1 MPVQVIPYSQV
12 ETSSARLSQPETRSQ
27 TENRIRPLP
36 ILSVIVPTRNEAGN
50 VKALLSRLRLVA
62 ATFPIEVVFVDD
74 SDDQTP
80 DVIEQIGTK
89 MPYDVGLLHRLP
101 VQREGGL
108 GGAVLAGF
116 RSARAPWLC
125 VMDGDLQHPP
135 ELIPTL
141 LKRAKNTSSD
151 LVLASRFAQQGADQ
165 ADASSLGFFR
175 ETVSHSLINVGRLM
189 FPGSLR
195 SVTDPL
201 TGFFLFRRDAVDLSQ
216 LNPHGFKILLEMLV
230 RFPELRVAEVPF
242 QFGERL
248 AGDSKA
254 SWQEV
259 IRYFELLSKLRFDGN
274 LERFLKFGAV
284 GASGIGV
291 NLLTHA
297 LATDMGG
304 FDYLIGA
311 VIATQSS
318 SLWNFALTESMVF
331 GDRDRENSLLTRAA
345 QFFLINNATLV
356 LRGPLIY
363 GLTSSFG
370 MHYLLSNF
378 ISIIASMFVRYGAAD
393 RWIWSSEDKSVDN
406 KMIDQTINNTINN
419 TINTP
424 LNNTLNSSIAPAL
437 LNLKKEKKIM
447 DKFNYNIHNIVTV
460 VSDGWLPEL
469 KSFLVEDEIEAPT
482 IRVRLDKAPRNSMN
496 GHHNQ
501 IFYREL
507 FGRLGFEAVM
517 KKGETVE
524 IIASAPLK
532 NSPHVLYTNL
542 VEPVLR
548 WTFVEKG
555 YALIHGACLAIDGKA
570 YLVTARTDTGKTT
583 TILRILDRQR
593 RDSDRVSFLSDD
605 FTLVSP
611 RGDVMTY
618 PKPLTVSAHT
628 VQAVNTPL
636 LTRREQLTLPIQSR
650 LHSRAGRK
658 FALMLARTPMPMATI
673 NMMIQRLVPP
683 PKYQVQRLVP
693 DTKMEQQ
700 ATLSGVFVIERGGT
714 GDSKLNAKD
723 TLEIVLENCED
734 AYGFP
739 PYEQIASFLYGSNGS
754 DLRKAERQII
764 SQAIEG
770 LEATLLRS
778 ENYDWGQRIVD
789 KLNISAG
796 SRENEIESKRLM
808 LP

>member
-1 MPVQVIPYSQV
+1 MPVQIISDSQV
-12 ETSSARLSQPETRSQ
+12 KAPSARRSGR
-27 TENRIRPLP
+27 ENRVQEERAVRGFPV
-36 ILSVIVPTRNEAGN
+36 LSVIVPTRNEAGN
-50 VKALLSRLRLVA
+50 IKALLHRLRLVA
-62 ATFPIEVVFVDD
+62 AELPTEVIFVDD

-80 DVIEQIGTK
+80 NVIEQVGTR

-101 VQREGGL
+101 NQRQGGL

-116 RSARAPWLC
+116 RSARGRWLC

-141 LKRAKNTSSD
+141 FRRARKNSSD
-151 LVLASRFAQQGADQ
+151 LVLASRFAQQGANL
-165 ADASSLGFFR
+165 ADASSLGLFR

-195 SVTDPL
+195 SVSDPL
-201 TGFFLFRRDAVDLSQ
+201 TGFFLFRRDAVDLNQ

-230 RFPELRVAEVPF
+230 RFPELSVAEVPF

-259 IRYFELLSKLRFDGN
+259 IRYFELLSKLRFNGN
-274 LERFLKFGAV
+274 LERFVKFGAV
-284 GASGIGV
+284 GASGIAI

-297 LATDMGG
+297 FATDMGG

-318 SLWNFALTESMVF
+318 SLWNFALTESLVF
-331 GDRDRENSLLTRAA
+331 GDRQRENSLITRMGQFLT
-345 QFFLINNATLV
+345 INNATLA
-356 LRGPLIY
+356 LRAPMIY

-370 MHYLLSNF
+370 MHYLASNF
-378 ISIIASMFVRYGAAD
+378 ISIVASMFVRYGISD
-393 RWIWSSEDKSVDN
+393 RWIWNSKDKLIDNSEN
-406 KMIDQTINNTINN
+406 QN
-419 TINTP
+419 
-424 LNNTLNSSIAPAL
+424 LNIAPSIL
-437 LNLKKEKKIM
+437 TVEKEKKIM
-447 DKFNYNIHNIVTV
+447 DKFNYNIHNIITI

-469 KSFLVEDEIEAPT
+469 SSFLVEDEISNPT
-482 IRVRLDKAPRNSMN
+482 IRVRLEKAPRHSMN

-555 YALIHGACLAIDGKA
+555 YALIHGACLSIDGKA

-683 PKYQVQRLVP
+683 PKYKVQKLVP
-693 DTKMEQQ
+693 DAKLEQK

-714 GDSKLNAKD
+714 GDSILSAKD

-789 KLNISAG
+789 KLNIGAG
-796 SRENEIESKRLM
+796 TRTQNMESKRLM

>member
-12 ETSSARLSQPETRSQ
+12 ETPLPRWPRPKERVRR
-27 TENRIRPLP
+27 ENQVRPLP
-36 ILSVIVPTRNEAGN
+36 LLSVIVPTRNEAGN
-50 VKALLSRLRLVA
+50 IKALLSRLRLVA
-62 ATFPIEVVFVDD
+62 ATFPIEIIFVDD
-74 SDDQTP
+74 SDDDTP
-80 DVIEQIGTK
+80 DVIEQVGTQ

-101 VQREGGL
+101 TQRQGGL

-151 LVLASRFAQQGADQ
+151 LVLASRFAQQGANE

-195 SVTDPL
+195 SVSDPL

-297 LATDMGG
+297 LATDMVG
-304 FDYLIGA
+304 FDYLTGA
-311 VIATQSS
+311 VIATQGS
-318 SLWNFALTESMVF
+318 SLWNFALTESLVF
-331 GDRDRENSLLTRAA
+331 ADRESESTLLTRAA

-356 LRGPLIY
+356 LRGPMIY

-370 MHYLLSNF
+370 MHYLMSNF
-378 ISIIASMFVRYGAAD
+378 ISIVASMFVRYGVSD
-393 RWIWSSEDKSVDN
+393 RLIWNNKEKLVDN
-406 KMIDQTINNTINN
+406 NTIDNTINNTINN
-419 TINTP
+419 NIN
-424 LNNTLNSSIAPAL
+424 IAPAVL
-437 LNLKKEKKIM
+437 TITKEKKIM

-469 KSFLVEDEIEAPT
+469 KSFLVDDEISHPT

-532 NSPHVLYTNL
+532 HSPHVLYTNL

-611 RGDVMTY
+611 RGEVMTY

-628 VQAVNTPL
+628 VQAVKTPL

-673 NMMIQRLVPP
+673 NMMVQRLVPP

-693 DTKMEQQ
+693 DAKMSQK

-714 GDSKLNAKD
+714 GDSKLNAKN

-739 PYEQIASFLYGSNGS
+739 PYEQIASFLYGSGGS

-796 SRENEIESKRLM
+796 VRDGRVESKRLM
-808 LP
+808 IA